1 MKTVTLPEGTVETL
15 VQASRMG
22 LVTMERQA
30 RHTEDRYE
38 RNNIQGLIRRTE
50 EAIQSIEG
58 MIVAEEIS
66 KIQSPQKQGKL
77 IQDIGDISESKM
89 NWIEGRR

>member
-1 MKTVTLPEGTVETL
+1 MKTVTLSEDTVETL

-30 RHTEDRYE
+30 RRTEDRYE

-50 EAIQSIEG
+50 TALQSIEG
-58 MIVAEEIS
+58 MIGGVEID
-66 KIQSPQKQGKL
+66 KIQSTQKQHQL
-77 IQDIGDISESKM
+77 VEDIGDISESKM